1 MAFEPD
7 DGLQA
12 AIPLWFYQVA
22 RMSPGPFSD
31 KQYSY
36 APSVNYTSGNN
47 FHNVFAMDWVPLSTN
62 TALTCALYGNVD
74 YAAGNTI
81 DVTGAGHG
89 IGVLGRF
96 RNQSTRAVAL
106 AVGTEGVVESNGGG
120 SIAQG
125 WGVVAHISVNG
136 VSSSIATAAGFSD
149 LLDIDANG
157 AITAYAGLLLNDMTN
172 VSNIG
177 RVTYRYGVLQND
189 PNAWNIFAG
198 RMWGGAQARKAGV
211 PVMPEL
217 SPPPHPGFA
226 VNRYYTAPN
235 GTTIGPVALAANTAY
250 CCPFF
255 VSEETTFH
263 EIGIRVTTLI
273 GGSNVRLGVYR
284 AWAGVPKELL
294 FDAGAVS
301 TATTGAKTIAISQK
315 LEPGLYFLVAL
326 SSANPAINWIL
337 DGTTSTNGM
346 TTDNGGEMTIS
357 TAMTYG
363 ALPASFGTPTYVNGG
378 GYVPLIWMRRTS

>member
-1 MAFEPD
+1 MAFDPE

-12 AIPLWFYQVA
+12 SIPLWFYQVA
-22 RMSPGPFSD
+22 RMVPGPFSN
-31 KQYSY
+31 QVAY
-36 APSVNYTSGNN
+36 ADTGIAYLSGNN
-47 FHNVFAMDWVPLSTN
+47 FHNSFSIDWTPASNSSALS
-62 TALTCALYGNVD
+62 CCLYGNTD
-74 YAAGNTI
+74 YAAGNTA
-81 DVTGAGHG
+81 DVVNPGHG

-96 RNQSTRAVAL
+96 RNQSTRTVSL

-120 SIAQG
+120 TISQG

-136 VSSSIATAAGFSD
+136 VSSAISTAAGFSD
-149 LLDIDANG
+149 LLDLDANG
-157 AITAYAGLLLNDMTN
+157 SIVAYAGLLLNDMRS
-172 VSNIG
+172 VSNIN

-189 PNAWNIFAG
+189 PDAWNVFAG
-198 RMWGGAQARKAGV
+198 RLWGGAQARKTGV

-226 VNRYYTAPN
+226 INRYYTAPN

-273 GGSNVRLGVYR
+273 GGSNVRLGIYR
-284 AWAGVPKELL
+284 AWAGVPKELI
-294 FDAGAVS
+294 FDAGVVS

-315 LEPGLYFLVAL
+315 LEPGLYYLVAL
-326 SSANPAINWIL
+326 SSANPTINWIL
-337 DGTTSTNGM
+337 DATVSTSGM
-346 TTDNGGEMTIS
+346 TTDNGGETTIV

-363 ALPASFGTPTYVNGG
+363 ALPASFGTPSYTNGG